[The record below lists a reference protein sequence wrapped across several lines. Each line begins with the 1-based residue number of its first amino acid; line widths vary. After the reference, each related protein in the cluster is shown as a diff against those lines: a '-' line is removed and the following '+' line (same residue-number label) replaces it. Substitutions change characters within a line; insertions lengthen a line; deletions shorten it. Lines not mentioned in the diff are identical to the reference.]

1 LRCGS
6 ATDSFPVEPAAPRR
20 LSRLKGSTLP
30 LADISFGELLL
41 IALEIFFFVIWIW
54 ILITILTD
62 LFRDHELSG
71 WAKAAWVLFLVFIP
85 FLTALVYLIAR
96 GAGMRDRTIKA
107 QAEAKQHFDQYVQ
120 QQAHQGSA
128 ADELHKLN
136 DLKEKGAISAEEFD
150 KAKAKILG

>member
-1 LRCGS
+1 
-6 ATDSFPVEPAAPRR
+6 V
-20 LSRLKGSTLP
+20 P

-41 IALEIFFFVIWIW
+41 FALEIFFFVIWIW

-71 WAKAAWVLFLVFIP
+71 WWKAVWVLFLVFIP
-85 FLTALVYLIAR
+85 FLTALIYLIAR

-107 QAEAKQHFDQYVQ
+107 QADAKKHFDEYVREQ
-120 QQAHQGSA
+120 SHHSP

-150 KAKAKILG
+150 KAKAKLLA